1 MLKSIKGI
9 FSWKLTLLLSLISII
24 ILNVFSFYG
33 LYTNKFYFF
42 KVDNYIFPI
51 LSLVHLVFLYVM
63 WFKIEERELSDVPMR
78 NLEYALYVVSL
89 VYLFKIIETVITLLS
104 YGDYDNH
111 LIPETFLPIGIMM
124 LVLYTLLFGMTFL
137 TYSYRKQ
144 LVGTY
149 IFDDRNQHIDT
160 WNS

>member
-1 MLKSIKGI
+1 MLSTIKRV
-9 FSWKLTLLLSLISII
+9 FSWKLTLLLSLISIVL
-24 ILNVFSFYG
+24 LNVFSFYG

-63 WFKIEERELSDVPMR
+63 WFKIRERELSDVPMR
-78 NLEYALYVVSL
+78 NLEYGLYIVSL
-89 VYLFKIIETVITLLS
+89 VYLFKIIETLITLLS
-104 YGDYDNH
+104 YSDYENH
-111 LIPETFLPIGIMM
+111 LIPVTFLPIGILMF
-124 LVLYTLLFGMTFL
+124 VLYTMLFGLTFL

-144 LVGTY
+144 FVGTY
-149 IFDDRNQHIDT
+149 VFDDRNQHIDT

>member
-1 MLKSIKGI
+1 MLSTIKRV
-9 FSWKLTLLLSLISII
+9 FSWKLTLLLSLISIVL
-24 ILNVFSFYG
+24 LNVLSFYG

-63 WFKIEERELSDVPMR
+63 WFKIRERELSDVPMR
-78 NLEYALYVVSL
+78 NLEYGLYIVSL
-89 VYLFKIIETVITLLS
+89 VYLFKIIETLITLLS
-104 YGDYDNH
+104 YSDYENH
-111 LIPETFLPIGIMM
+111 LIPVTFLPIGILMF
-124 LVLYTLLFGMTFL
+124 VLYTMLFVLTFL

-144 LVGTY
+144 FVGTY
-149 IFDDRNQHIDT
+149 VFDDRNQHIDT

>member
-1 MLKSIKGI
+1 MLSTIKRV
-9 FSWKLTLLLSLISII
+9 FSWKLTLLLSLISIVL
-24 ILNVFSFYG
+24 LNVLSFYG

-63 WFKIEERELSDVPMR
+63 WFKIRERELSDVPMR
-78 NLEYALYVVSL
+78 NLEYGLYIVSL
-89 VYLFKIIETVITLLS
+89 VYLFKIIETLITLLS
-104 YGDYDNH
+104 YSDYENH
-111 LIPETFLPIGIMM
+111 LIPVTFLPIGILMF
-124 LVLYTLLFGMTFL
+124 VLYTMLFGLTFL

-144 LVGTY
+144 FVGTY
-149 IFDDRNQHIDT
+149 VFDDRNQHIDT

>member
-111 LIPETFLPIGIMM
+111 LIPETFLPIGIIM

>member
-1 MLKSIKGI
+1 MLSTIKRV
-9 FSWKLTLLLSLISII
+9 FSWKLTLLLSLISIVL
-24 ILNVFSFYG
+24 LNVLSFYG

-63 WFKIEERELSDVPMR
+63 WFKIRERELSDVPMR
-78 NLEYALYVVSL
+78 NLEYGLYIVSL
-89 VYLFKIIETVITLLS
+89 VYLFKIIETLITLLS
-104 YGDYDNH
+104 YNDYENH
-111 LIPETFLPIGIMM
+111 LIPVTFLPIGILMF
-124 LVLYTLLFGMTFL
+124 VLYTMLFGLTFL

-144 LVGTY
+144 FVGTY
-149 IFDDRNQHIDT
+149 VFDDRNQHIDT

>member
-1 MLKSIKGI
+1 MFKFIKGI
-9 FSWKLTLLLSLISII
+9 LSWRRTLLLSLICIV

-63 WFKIEERELSDVPMR
+63 WFKIKEKELSDVPMR
-78 NLEYALYVVSL
+78 NLEYGLYVVSL
-89 VYLFKIIETVITLLS
+89 VYLFKIIETLITLLS
-104 YGDYDNH
+104 YGDYENH
-111 LIPETFLPIGIMM
+111 LIPVTFLPIGIMM
-124 LVLYTLLFGMTFL
+124 FVLYTLLFGMTFL
-137 TYSYRKQ
+137 TYSYRRQ

-149 IFDDRNQHIDT
+149 VFDDMNQHVDN

>member
-1 MLKSIKGI
+1 
-9 FSWKLTLLLSLISII
+9 
-24 ILNVFSFYG
+24 
-33 LYTNKFYFF
+33 
-42 KVDNYIFPI
+42 
-51 LSLVHLVFLYVM
+51 M

>member
-1 MLKSIKGI
+1 MLKSIKRV
-9 FSWKLTLLLSLISII
+9 FSWRLTLLLSLISIVL
-24 ILNVFSFYG
+24 LNVFSFYG

-51 LSLVHLVFLYVM
+51 LSMVHLVFLYVM
-63 WFKIEERELSDVPMR
+63 WFKIKEKELSDVPMR
-78 NLEYALYVVSL
+78 NLEYGLYVISL
-89 VYLFKIIETVITLLS
+89 VYLFKIIETILTLLS
-104 YGDYDNH
+104 YGDYENH
-111 LIPETFLPIGIMM
+111 LIPATFLPIGILM
-124 LVLYTLLFGMTFL
+124 LVLYTLLFGLTFL

-149 IFDDRNQHIDT
+149 VFDDMNQHVDN

>member
-1 MLKSIKGI
+1 MLKSIKRV
-9 FSWKLTLLLSLISII
+9 FSWRLTLLLSLISIVL
-24 ILNVFSFYG
+24 LNVFSFYG

-63 WFKIEERELSDVPMR
+63 WFKIKEKELSDVPMR
-78 NLEYALYVVSL
+78 NLEYGLYVISL
-89 VYLFKIIETVITLLS
+89 VYLFKIIETILTLLS
-104 YGDYDNH
+104 YGDYENH
-111 LIPETFLPIGIMM
+111 LIPATFLPIGILM
-124 LVLYTLLFGMTFL
+124 LVLYTLLFGLTFL

-149 IFDDRNQHIDT
+149 VFDDMNQHVDN

>member
-1 MLKSIKGI
+1 MLSTIKRV
-9 FSWKLTLLLSLISII
+9 FSWKLTLLLSLISIVL
-24 ILNVFSFYG
+24 LNVFSFYG

-63 WFKIEERELSDVPMR
+63 WFKIKERELSDVPMR
-78 NLEYALYVVSL
+78 NLEYVLYIISL
-89 VYLFKIIETVITLLS
+89 VYLFKIIETLITLLS
-104 YGDYDNH
+104 YSDYENH
-111 LIPETFLPIGIMM
+111 LIPVTFLPIGILMF
-124 LVLYTLLFGMTFL
+124 VLYTMLFGMTFL